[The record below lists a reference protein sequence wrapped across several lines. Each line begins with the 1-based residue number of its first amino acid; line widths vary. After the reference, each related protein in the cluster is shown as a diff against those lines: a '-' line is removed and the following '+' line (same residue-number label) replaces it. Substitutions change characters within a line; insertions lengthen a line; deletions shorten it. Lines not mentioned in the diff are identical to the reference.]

1 VPPPCKDISSQ
12 KHFSNKPSFSTRGHQ
27 QQIVGNITKAVAFRQ
42 MAAKFQTLLHFP
54 PIGNVKLALNWLVSS
69 ESWTFEGFKVLI
81 VSGCKKCVSFAPF

>member
-42 MAAKFQTLLHFP
+42 MAAKISNPVAFSTNRQREARSK
-54 PIGNVKLALNWLVSS
+54 IGSFRLNHGH
-69 ESWTFEGFKVLI
+69 FEGFKVLI
-81 VSGCKKCVSFAPF
+81 VSGC